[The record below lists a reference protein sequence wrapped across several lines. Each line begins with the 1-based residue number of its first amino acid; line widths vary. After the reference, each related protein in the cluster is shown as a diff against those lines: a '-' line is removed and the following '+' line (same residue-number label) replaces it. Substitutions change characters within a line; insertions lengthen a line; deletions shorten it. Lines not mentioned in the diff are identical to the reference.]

1 MSYKDEIRQ
10 VLAKMDNEDQQ
21 SQNTNP
27 QTSPDE
33 VQDIYVLIV
42 RETEAEEEDQET
54 ESQTNP
60 INQNRNDRIN
70 SD

>member
-1 MSYKDEIRQ
+1 MNSDKS
-10 VLAKMDNEDQQ
+10 N
-21 SQNTNP
+21 NTN
-27 QTSPDE
+27 
-33 VQDIYVLIV
+33 
-42 RETEAEEEDQET
+42 EEDQET